1 MLVLTR
7 QRDEVIHIGDNI
19 VIRVMKLKKGSVRIG
34 IEAPD
39 SVRVLR
45 GETVNKL
52 VAEAVVSLDS
62 FDDECFEECTLDS
75 LLVQN

>member
-1 MLVLTR
+1 MFVLTR
-7 QRDEVIHIGDNI
+7 KTDEVINIGNDI

-34 IEAPD
+34 IEAPA

-45 GETVNKL
+45 GETVNRL
-52 VAEAVVSLDS
+52 VAEAVVSLET